1 MPRPLLRLL
10 RTRAPTNRELGGRKR
25 APPRNDDLYCR
36 RLESPR
42 KRIEKSLKE
51 RMATQIVIPKTET
64 HDSYGVR
71 FRPRYS
77 SLAFHY
83 IENLERLFSTGLP
96 RQCAQRALCILGA
109 AILIT
114 QQLSAPAAVGIL

>member
-1 MPRPLLRLL
+1 MIL
-10 RTRAPTNRELGGRKR
+10 TEFAF
-25 APPRNDDLYCR
+25 DL
-36 RLESPR
+36 
-42 KRIEKSLKE
+42 
-51 RMATQIVIPKTET
+51 V
-64 HDSYGVR
+64 
-71 FRPRYS
+71 YS

-114 QQLSAPAAVGIL
+114 QQLSAPAAVGILDEPSCEHSNNTDCDRSGGGPA